1 MKEITAPAEPTPA
14 GGLAR
19 SSRHGSPAKTTAS
32 IGATSR
38 MADTLGHSMASAYR
52 ALESRV
58 SRPGPGLDPS
68 YHGPGVSG
76 RRLRRGSGWGEL
88 YWAHADYSAVLDG
101 YEGTV
106 KEAGIQYVRGNED
119 ASCYS

>member
-1 MKEITAPAEPTPA
+1 MKETTAPAEPTPV

-32 IGATSR
+32 IRATSR
-38 MADTLGHSMASAYR
+38 MADILGPSMASAYR

-58 SRPGPGLDPS
+58 PDYRPGLGISDHCPGK
-68 YHGPGVSG
+68 PGDALCG
-76 RRLRRGSGWGEL
+76 RFRRGQLHRSYAG
-88 YWAHADYSAVLDG
+88 DKSFMDG

-106 KEAGIQYVRGNED
+106 EEAGIQYVRRNED